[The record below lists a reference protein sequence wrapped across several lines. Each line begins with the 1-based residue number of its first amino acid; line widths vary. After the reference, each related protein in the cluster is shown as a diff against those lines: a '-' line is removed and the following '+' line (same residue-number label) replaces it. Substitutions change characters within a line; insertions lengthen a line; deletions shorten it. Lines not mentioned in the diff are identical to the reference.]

1 MSKQLDSKNAE
12 NSNELYK
19 LLHKLLPTIDFTGYY
34 DDNKKP
40 IFVGD
45 TLRSKL
51 GYYVIVVKD
60 GDSYGGKLVC
70 EDNHSCKYIS
80 YALNKGAGH
89 IKINCL

>member
-1 MSKQLDSKNAE
+1 MKEQNTE
-12 NSNELYK
+12 NRNKLYR
-19 LLHKLLPTIDFTGYY
+19 LLPTIDFTGYY

-45 TLRSKL
+45 ILRSKL
-51 GYYVIVVKD
+51 GYYVIVIKD

-70 EDNHSCKYIS
+70 EDNHSCKYMS
-80 YALNKGAGH
+80 YSLSKGAGH

>member
-1 MSKQLDSKNAE
+1 MNYTSCYTSC
-12 NSNELYK
+12 Y
-19 LLHKLLPTIDFTGYY
+19 LLLILRVIMMII
-34 DDNKKP
+34 KKP